1 MATQPFD
8 PAVLADSLKN
18 LGAASNITEKLK
30 SDWAD
35 ISKNLSDQEK
45 NQRRL
50 NVLSNLQ
57 SDISAT
63 ISEQK
68 KASVV
73 YDEVSFNLE
82 KRKLEVQQ
90 EIYKAQVNELELA
103 IIGNNLNKTQAKMAK
118 QMKDSLLLQNI
129 ALVGNLKV
137 YEKQKNEGKK
147 IEEQFKL
154 VNGQLVQERKNILD
168 VNDAL
173 VNTSKTKQL
182 FALIAGPQFYKDL
195 NVPKGAQESFERTY
209 TLFKQIDKSATDL
222 RMQFGLLKLN
232 ALISG

>member
-35 ISKNLSDQEK
+35 ISKNLSEQEK

-73 YDEVSFNLE
+73 YDEASFNLE
-82 KRKLEVQQ
+82 K
-90 EIYKAQVNELELA
+90 
-103 IIGNNLNKTQAKMAK
+103 
-118 QMKDSLLLQNI
+118 
-129 ALVGNLKV
+129 
-137 YEKQKNEGKK
+137 
-147 IEEQFKL
+147 
-154 VNGQLVQERKNILD
+154 
-168 VNDAL
+168 
-173 VNTSKTKQL
+173 
-182 FALIAGPQFYKDL
+182 
-195 NVPKGAQESFERTY
+195 
-209 TLFKQIDKSATDL
+209 
-222 RMQFGLLKLN
+222 
-232 ALISG
+232 